1 MVTANSRVPRDVA
14 GDLNAEVAGAR
25 TGAAALRRVVAR
37 HGTETFDAAVE
48 EMFDRG
54 EAAVRKFI
62 SEVPDGTYIGQ
73 RRDGRR
79 RSQPRAGSR
88 SSWW

>member
-25 TGAAALRRVVAR
+25 TGAAALRRVVGR
-37 HGTETFDAAVE
+37 HGIETFDAAVE
-48 EMFDRG
+48 EMYDRG

-62 SEVPDGTYIGQ
+62 SRIPDGT
-73 RRDGRR
+73 
-79 RSQPRAGSR
+79 
-88 SSWW
+88 